1 MYQVK
6 NLLNRTS
13 VPLDPEKN
21 MNASEDFLLL
31 LLHAHVIAAAKG
43 ILSYDFTES
52 RIPTYVARSIV
63 NSHVLLPVSF
73 PDEPVQEQ
81 DQMDGVNLMPEN
93 SSHFHLSGIFSMMQQ
108 ERGMVMVIASSF
120 AGKSCF
126 LFSRQLTTAIMQ
138 KKLCSC

>member
-1 MYQVK
+1 
-6 NLLNRTS
+6 
-13 VPLDPEKN
+13 

-52 RIPTYVARSIV
+52 ESLTYVARSIV
-63 NSHVLLPVSF
+63 NSHVLLPESF
-73 PDEPVQEQ
+73 PDEPAQEQ
-81 DQMDGVNLMPEN
+81 DQVDGVNLYMPGN

-108 ERGMVMVIASSF
+108 ERGMVIASSF
-120 AGKSCF
+120 VVKSCF